1 VPAVLHLVFAASETS
16 SKTAFYI
23 AGAVVAVWAVILAGI
38 GLSRPDFPYNG
49 SGQRGVIGISF
60 VLVVIA
66 IGAAILTS

>member
-1 VPAVLHLVFAASETS
+1 VLHLVLAASEEP

-23 AGAVVAVWAVILAGI
+23 AGAVLAVWAVVLAGI

-49 SGQRGVIGISF
+49 NGQRGVMAISAA
-60 VLVVIA
+60 LAVIA